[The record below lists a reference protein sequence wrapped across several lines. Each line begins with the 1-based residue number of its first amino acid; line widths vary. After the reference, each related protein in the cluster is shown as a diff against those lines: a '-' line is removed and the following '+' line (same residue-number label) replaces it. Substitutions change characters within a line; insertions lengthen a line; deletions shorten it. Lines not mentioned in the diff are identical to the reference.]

1 MWRTIAGLQDQTVKP
16 AGKRNPTLRDGLQI
30 SSGNGRLEVNGF
42 CELCQGF
49 ICSLAPTTL
58 VETLSCRSKIS
69 CSSPSNFCAPV
80 AASLSW
86 PVILT
91 GGPVSRSGEKNT
103 VLRSAA
109 VLMRQAGCTRAACSA
124 GYAAL
129 ELVQIA
135 GALPREITKSRQRPA
150 GRIAAAAL
158 DDRRPWC
165 SLGMSNLDRQASA
178 GLAHQLEFMIVERI
192 HRASS

>member
-49 ICSLAPTTL
+49 ICSLARTTL
-58 VETLSCRSKIS
+58 VETLSCRSKTS

-91 GGPVSRSGEKNT
+91 GGPVLLTRRKEHGITKRCGLDAKNT
-103 VLRSAA
+103 TGRLHARGLFSALRCARTRTDRWGPASRDHEEPPASRGENCSGRTRRSSSLVLARDE
-109 VLMRQAGCTRAACSA
+109 Q
-124 GYAAL
+124 
-129 ELVQIA
+129 
-135 GALPREITKSRQRPA
+135 P
-150 GRIAAAAL
+150 
-158 DDRRPWC
+158 
-165 SLGMSNLDRQASA
+165 
-178 GLAHQLEFMIVERI
+178 
-192 HRASS
+192 